1 MKVTFYVTSEYGA
14 CILVTGRVLAEC
26 RSIDYHEGIV
36 IEFAD
41 RSDGESVSKQMDL
54 HDMVSE
60 CVEKQ
65 IQDECVRECVKKSV
79 CERGGSV

>member
-1 MKVTFYVTSEYGA
+1 
-14 CILVTGRVLAEC
+14 
-26 RSIDYHEGIV
+26 
-36 IEFAD
+36 
-41 RSDGESVSKQMDL
+41 MDL